1 MWNVQNKQI
10 CLDLLESRLVV
21 VRSLGGVGMKV
32 IVLGYSLSFWGDEH
46 VKLDDSNGCTPLGIY
61 LQTTELYTLKE

>member
-1 MWNVQNKQI
+1 
-10 CLDLLESRLVV
+10 
-21 VRSLGGVGMKV
+21 MKV